1 MFKRKEVIIIT
12 VIIASIG
19 LYTSAFAESSC
30 DVSRCGDGV
39 KNEECGEQCDDG
51 NFISRDGCSSYCKI
65 EDMTPPGISSVSVEE
80 GATGISTMTGE
91 FTITFSEPVDPATIN
106 KTNIQLK
113 HFMDIIDIDLAPNE
127 SSTGVTIK
135 VNQDL
140 FGESQHS
147 IVINN
152 LKDISGNLMSDVF
165 VRSFTTGVFIDH
177 TGPNITVS
185 PKGGDYTLAQS
196 VTLTPYAGVETWSE
210 DFLDK
215 GAVIYYTLDG
225 SYPTVQSTKYIASI
239 SIRENST
246 LKYFGVDTKGNK
258 SDVKSEVYRF
268 SCGERLNA
276 IKVSDYPSCT
286 IEECNYGYELKN
298 NVCITNLTIDLN
310 DYKANAATAP
320 LFGSDTPM
328 IISTKPSLYITP
340 EHNGIIPRPVI
351 FKDTEKGT
359 AVSFERD
366 TKITKTDGTPFTGY
380 IKPPYTLYS
389 KDFPINFGY
398 TFKSIFKFEPYEEI
412 ALNFDPSYSISIPFT
427 ASFDG
432 AEPVTVFTYTP
443 EDEQYHE
450 YDTTLVSVD
459 QDNQEVI
466 ISADKTDTFFIAQ
479 AGENFNK
486 TVFTDTVDHW
496 AHNYI
501 ESLYRM
507 GIVKGRDEGIFAP
520 DEYLTRAEFT
530 KIALE
535 SIGEKIDLNE
545 EVKTAP
551 FVDVPLYAWYVPYIK
566 RAKELKLIN
575 GYPTGEFKPDQ
586 PINKAEAIKILM
598 TAFKFDLT
606 TAGGRG
612 DSYRDILTDQWYFP
626 AVNFAIKNDIA
637 DGKRLD
643 NGVVLSYL
651 FAPDANITRA
661 EMAKLAVK
669 TREFSKE
676 LEEK

>member
-1 MFKRKEVIIIT
+1 MFKYKEVIIIT
-12 VIIASIG
+12 VIMASTG
-19 LYTSAFAESSC
+19 LYTPVFAESY
-30 DVSRCGDGV
+30 CGDNI
-39 KNEECGEQCDDG
+39 KNEDFGEECDDG
-51 NFISRDGCSSYCKI
+51 NFINRDGCNTYCKI
-65 EDMTPPGISSVSVEE
+65 EDMTPPSVVSASVSE
-80 GATGISTMTGE
+80 GATDISTMTNE
-91 FTITFSEPVDPATIN
+91 FTVTFSEPVDPETIN
-106 KTNIQLK
+106 ETNIQLK
-113 HFMDIIDIDLAPNE
+113 RFADVLDIDLLPNGDNT
-127 SSTGVTIK
+127 SVTIN

-152 LKDISGNLMSDVF
+152 LKDDVGNKMSNVF
-165 VRSFTTGVFIDH
+165 VRSFNTGVFIDH
-177 TGPNITVS
+177 TGPNIVIQ
-185 PKGGDYTLAQS
+185 PKGGDYTIAQS
-196 VTLTPYAGVETWSE
+196 VTLTPYIGQETWSE
-210 DFLDK
+210 DFLDE
-215 GAVIYYTLDG
+215 GAAIYYTLDG
-225 SYPTVQSTKYIASI
+225 SYPTAQSTKYTASI
-239 SIRENST
+239 PVRENLT
-246 LKYFGVDTKGNK
+246 LKYLGVDKKGNK

-276 IKVSDYPSCT
+276 VKVSDYPACL

-298 NVCITNLTIDLN
+298 NVCIALLTINLD

-320 LFGSDTPM
+320 LFGSDTP
-328 IISTKPSLYITP
+328 ITISTKPSLYITP

-351 FKDTEKGT
+351 FKDIERGT
-359 AVSFERD
+359 AVYFQRN
-366 TKITKTDGTPFTGY
+366 TKITTVDGQPFTGY

-412 ALNFDPSYSISIPFT
+412 SLNFDPSYEISIPFP

-432 AEPVTVFTYTP
+432 GLPVTVFTYTP
-443 EDEQYHE
+443 EDEQYHV
-450 YDTTLVSVD
+450 YDTSLVSVD
-459 QDNQEVI
+459 VGNQEII
-466 ISADKTDTFFIAQ
+466 ISANKTDTFFIAQ

-530 KIALE
+530 KIALK
-535 SIGEKIDLNE
+535 SIGEEIDLNE

-598 TAFKFDLT
+598 TAFKFDIAS
-606 TAGGRG
+606 AGERT

-626 AVNFAIKNDIA
+626 AVNFAIKNGIA
-637 DGKRLD
+637 DGKRLGSD
-643 NGVVLSYL
+643 VVLSYL

-669 TREFSKE
+669 TIELNQM
-676 LEEK
+676 LEEE